1 MSYRECRAAIIAI
14 LMVILVILMVI
25 LSAGAGADGD
35 CEPSPSPSPS
45 PSPTIFRGDKSA
57 NTEFA
62 QGLGATLLIGCGAVS
77 LYQGAKNGAWR
88 WPYEWCLQTKPHAN
102 PSPVSDDGRVT
113 PDNGAGQ

>member
-1 MSYRECRAAIIAI
+1 MSYGECRAAIIAI
-14 LMVILVILMVI
+14 LMVV

-35 CEPSPSPSPS
+35 CEPSPS